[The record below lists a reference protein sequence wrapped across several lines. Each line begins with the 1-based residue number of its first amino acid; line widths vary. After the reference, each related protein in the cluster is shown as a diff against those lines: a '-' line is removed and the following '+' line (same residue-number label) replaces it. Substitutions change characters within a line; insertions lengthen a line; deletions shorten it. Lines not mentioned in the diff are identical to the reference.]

1 MNPNRYQA
9 EQNNMDIYDINGII
23 GEALRSNIDI
33 SPSDRQEW
41 RMFCCALKVLGYD
54 ETTFVALSSG
64 RERDSR
70 QAWRAERSP
79 SRYRTEDSARGMI
92 VALAKSAGMDVKPF
106 LLLQDRESR
115 TPGRTDRRPAFRPT
129 PSPKQEAP
137 TAPPVYIT
145 PQQVEA
151 AARHFRETSLYIWLC
166 SEFDRA
172 EVDEVMKL
180 YRIGGSSYAPTP
192 EGYRAASLPYI
203 TATGNCV
210 DCKLQQYDTTTGSRK
225 GKPINWALKRMGLS
239 DRRDKLGFF
248 GEHLLNT
255 FPDAE
260 VCLVEAEKS
269 ALILSLTYPEKLWI
283 ATGSKSKLTS
293 DRFTP
298 YRGRRITIF
307 PDRDGV
313 EAWRS
318 TAELRAAEGYSI
330 RIDTTITNY
339 PGEPKDDLADIVLRF
354 RHGEQHTPEPT
365 APTKTAGQMEAE
377 RIFEQ
382 MKAENPTFAE
392 FADKME
398 LTAVSVEPLNTKPN
412 DPR

>member
-1 MNPNRYQA
+1 
-9 EQNNMDIYDINGII
+9 MDIYDINGII

-54 ETTFVALSSG
+54 EATFVALSSG

-106 LLLQDRESR
+106 LLSQDKESR
-115 TPGRTDRRPAFRPT
+115 TRTDHRPAFRPT
-129 PSPKQEAP
+129 PTPKPEAP
-137 TAPPVYIT
+137 TLPPVYIT

-151 AARHFRETSLYIWLC
+151 AARHYRETSLYIWLC

-172 EVDEVMKL
+172 EVEEVMKL
-180 YRIGGSSYAPTP
+180 YRIGGSSFAPTP

-203 TATGNCV
+203 TTAGNCV

-225 GKPINWALKRMGLS
+225 GKPINWALSRMKQS
-239 DRRDKLGFF
+239 DRRAQWCNF
-248 GEHLLNT
+248 GDHLLT
-255 FPDAE
+255 ARPEAE

-269 ALILSLTYPEKLWI
+269 ALVLSLTYPGKIWI
-283 ATGSKSKLTS
+283 ATGSKQNLTPG
-293 DRFTP
+293 RFAP
-298 YRGRRITIF
+298 YRGRKITIF

-313 EAWRS
+313 EAWRA
-318 TAELRAAEGYSI
+318 TAEQRAAEGYSI
-330 RIDTTITNY
+330 RIDTTITRH

-354 RHGEQHTPEPT
+354 RHGEQHTPEPA
-365 APTKTAGQMEAE
+365 APIKTAGQMEAE

-382 MKAENPTFAE
+382 MKADNPTFAE

-398 LTAVSVEPLNTKPN
+398 LTAISIEHFNPNTN

>member
-1 MNPNRYQA
+1 
-9 EQNNMDIYDINGII
+9 MDIYDINGII

-79 SRYRTEDSARGMI
+79 NRYRTEDSARGMI

-106 LLLQDRESR
+106 LLSQDRESR
-115 TPGRTDRRPAFRPT
+115 TPGRADRRPTFRPT
-129 PSPKQEAP
+129 ATPKPEAP
-137 TAPPVYIT
+137 TLPPVYIT

-151 AARHFRETSLYIWLC
+151 AARHYRKTSLYVWLC

-172 EVDEVMKL
+172 EVEEVL
-180 YRIGGSSYAPTP
+180 ERYRIGGSSFAPTP
-192 EGYRAASLPYI
+192 EGWLAASLPYI
-203 TATGNCV
+203 TAAGNCV

-225 GKPINWALKRMGLS
+225 GKPINWALKRMQLS
-239 DRRDKLGFF
+239 DRRAQWCNF
-248 GEHLLNT
+248 GDHLLNAR
-255 FPDAE
+255 PDEE
-260 VCLVEAEKS
+260 VNLVEAEKS
-269 ALILSLTYPEKLWI
+269 ALILSLAYPGKIWI
-283 ATGSKSKLTS
+283 ATGSKQNLTPE
-293 DRFTP
+293 RFAP
-298 YRGRRITIF
+298 YRGRDITIY

-313 EAWRS
+313 EAWRAK
-318 TAELRAAEGYSI
+318 AEELAAAGYSI
-330 RIDTTITNY
+330 RIDTTITKH

-354 RHGEQHTPEPT
+354 RHGEQHAEPT

-382 MKAENPTFAE
+382 MKADNPTFAE
-392 FADKME
+392 FAERME
-398 LTAVSVEPLNTKPN
+398 LTAVNVEPYNPKSN